1 MEKLTE
7 TNYVDLA
14 ENVIAKEIVRNPKRH
29 NSIVLTTSKI
39 RNLLSLTNTLYNDVI
54 HLTEETLSDEIL
66 GKIQYL
72 RLRFVYEAGR
82 DTDREKSVK
91 DFVEK
96 ADIIRHLKRIETRS
110 DLLLFCRYMEALVA
124 YHKFNGGR
132 DQGRK

>member
-14 ENVIAKEIVRNPKRH
+14 ENVIVEGLERDRKGNFR
-29 NSIVLTTSKI
+29 LTNSKI
-39 RNLLSLTNTLYNDVI
+39 RNLLSLVNNLYTDIVR
-54 HLTEETLSDEIL
+54 LSGANERLSEAIE

-82 DTDREKSVK
+82 EKSVK
-91 DFVEK
+91 DFVDK

-132 DQGRK
+132 D

>member
-7 TNYVDLA
+7 TNYVDFA
-14 ENVIAKEIVRNPKRH
+14 ENVIVEGLERDRKGNFR
-29 NSIVLTTSKI
+29 LTNSKI
-39 RNLLSLTNTLYNDVI
+39 RNLLSLVNNLYTDIVR
-54 HLTEETLSDEIL
+54 LSGANERLSEAIE

-72 RLRFVYEAGR
+72 RLRFVYEAG
-82 DTDREKSVK
+82 REKSVK

-132 DQGRK
+132 D

>member
-1 MEKLTE
+1 MEKLTQ

-14 ENVIAKEIVRNPKRH
+14 EKVIVKEIVRNPKRH

-39 RNLLSLTNTLYNDVI
+39 RNLLSLINTLYNDVI
-54 HLTEETLSDEIL
+54 HLTDEILSEEIL

-96 ADIIRHLKRIETRS
+96 ADIIKHLQRIETRS

-132 DQGRK
+132 D

>member
-14 ENVIAKEIVRNPKRH
+14 ENVIVEALKRDRKG
-29 NSIVLTTSKI
+29 NFRLTNSKI
-39 RNLLSLTNTLYNDVI
+39 RNLLSLVNNLYTDVVRSSGAN
-54 HLTEETLSDEIL
+54 EQLSEAIE

-72 RLRFVYEAGR
+72 RLRFVYEAG
-82 DTDREKSVK
+82 REKSVK

-132 DQGRK
+132 D

>member
-1 MEKLTE
+1 MEKLTQ
-7 TNYVDLA
+7 TNSVDLA
-14 ENVIAKEIVRNPKRH
+14 EKVIVKEIVRNPKRH
-29 NSIVLTTSKI
+29 NIILLTTSKI

-54 HLTEETLSDEIL
+54 HLTDEILSEEIL

-96 ADIIRHLKRIETRS
+96 ADIIKHLQRIETRS

-132 DQGRK
+132 D

>member
-1 MEKLTE
+1 MEKLTQ

-14 ENVIAKEIVRNPKRH
+14 EKVIVKEIVRNPKRH

-54 HLTEETLSDEIL
+54 HLTDEILSEEIL

-72 RLRFVYEAGR
+72 RLRNQNEAGR

-96 ADIIRHLKRIETRS
+96 ADIIKHLQRIETRS

-132 DQGRK
+132 D

>member
-1 MEKLTE
+1 MEKLTQ

-14 ENVIAKEIVRNPKRH
+14 EKVIVKEIVRNPKRH
-29 NSIVLTTSKI
+29 NSRVLTTSKI

-54 HLTEETLSDEIL
+54 HLTDEILSEEIL

-96 ADIIRHLKRIETRS
+96 ADIIKHLQRIETRS

-132 DQGRK
+132 D

>member
-7 TNYVDLA
+7 TNYVDFA
-14 ENVIAKEIVRNPKRH
+14 ENVIVEGLERDRKGNFR
-29 NSIVLTTSKI
+29 LTNSKI
-39 RNLLSLTNTLYNDVI
+39 RNLLSLVNNLYTDIVR
-54 HLTEETLSDEIL
+54 LSVANERLSEAIE

-72 RLRFVYEAGR
+72 RLRFVYEAG
-82 DTDREKSVK
+82 REKSVK

-132 DQGRK
+132 D

>member
-7 TNYVDLA
+7 TNYVYLA
-14 ENVIAKEIVRNPKRH
+14 ENVIVEGLERDRKGNFR
-29 NSIVLTTSKI
+29 LTNSKI
-39 RNLLSLTNTLYNDVI
+39 RNLLSLVNNLYTDIVRSSGAN
-54 HLTEETLSDEIL
+54 ERLSEAIE

-82 DTDREKSVK
+82 EKSVK
-91 DFVEK
+91 DFVDK

-132 DQGRK
+132 D

>member
-1 MEKLTE
+1 MEKLTQ

-14 ENVIAKEIVRNPKRH
+14 EKVIVKEIVRNPKRH

-54 HLTEETLSDEIL
+54 HLTDEILSEEIL

-72 RLRFVYEAGR
+72 RLRFVYEDGR

-96 ADIIRHLKRIETRS
+96 TDIIKHLQRIETRS

-132 DQGRK
+132 D

>member
-1 MEKLTE
+1 MEKLTQ

-14 ENVIAKEIVRNPKRH
+14 EKVIVKEIVRNPKRH
-29 NSIVLTTSKI
+29 NNIVLTTSKI

-54 HLTEETLSDEIL
+54 HLTEETLSAEIL

-91 DFVEK
+91 DFIEK
-96 ADIIRHLKRIETRS
+96 ADIIKHLQRIETRS

-132 DQGRK
+132 D

>member
-14 ENVIAKEIVRNPKRH
+14 ENVIVEDLERDRKGNFR
-29 NSIVLTTSKI
+29 LTNSKI
-39 RNLLSLTNTLYNDVI
+39 RNLLSLVNNLYTDVVRSSSVN
-54 HLTEETLSDEIL
+54 EELSEAIE

-72 RLRFVYEAGR
+72 RLRFVYEAG
-82 DTDREKSVK
+82 REKSVK

-132 DQGRK
+132 D

>member
-1 MEKLTE
+1 MEKLTQ

-14 ENVIAKEIVRNPKRH
+14 EKVIVKEIVRNPKRH

-54 HLTEETLSDEIL
+54 HLTDEILSEEIL
-66 GKIQYL
+66 GKIGKT
-72 RLRFVYEAGR
+72 RSKKG
-82 DTDREKSVK
+82 KM
-91 DFVEK
+91 EK
-96 ADIIRHLKRIETRS
+96 ADIIKHLQRIETRS

-132 DQGRK
+132 D

>member
-1 MEKLTE
+1 MEKLTQ

-14 ENVIAKEIVRNPKRH
+14 EKVIVKEIVRNPKRH
-29 NSIVLTTSKI
+29 NSIVLTKI

-54 HLTEETLSDEIL
+54 HLTDEILSEEIL

-96 ADIIRHLKRIETRS
+96 ADIIKHLQRIETRS

-132 DQGRK
+132 D

>member
-7 TNYVDLA
+7 TTYVDLA
-14 ENVIAKEIVRNPKRH
+14 ENVIVEGLERDRKGNFR
-29 NSIVLTTSKI
+29 LTNSKI
-39 RNLLSLTNTLYNDVI
+39 RNLLSLVNNLYTDIVRSSGAN
-54 HLTEETLSDEIL
+54 ERLSEAIE

-82 DTDREKSVK
+82 EKSVK
-91 DFVEK
+91 DFVDK

-132 DQGRK
+132 D

>member
-1 MEKLTE
+1 MEKLTQ

-14 ENVIAKEIVRNPKRH
+14 EKVIVKEIVRNPKRH
-29 NSIVLTTSKI
+29 NNIVLTTSKI
-39 RNLLSLTNTLYNDVI
+39 RNLLSLTNTLYNDVV
-54 HLTEETLSDEIL
+54 HLTEETLSEEIL

-91 DFVEK
+91 DFIEK
-96 ADIIRHLKRIETRS
+96 AEIIKHLQRIETRS

-132 DQGRK
+132 D

>member
-14 ENVIAKEIVRNPKRH
+14 ENVIVEGLERDRKGNFR
-29 NSIVLTTSKI
+29 LTNSKI
-39 RNLLSLTNTLYNDVI
+39 RNLLSLVNNLYTDIVR
-54 HLTEETLSDEIL
+54 LSGANERLSEAIE

-72 RLRFVYEAGR
+72 RLRFVYEAG
-82 DTDREKSVK
+82 REKSVK

-132 DQGRK
+132 D